1 MLEALK
7 SLFSSKKFWLTIIGT
22 VVVNVMAALHLPMEI
37 ILTVAGFFGV
47 NAAAIGLQDQGKE
60 AAKETAKKE

>member
-7 SLFSSKKFWLTIIGT
+7 GLFSSKKFWLTIVGT
-22 VVVNVMAALHLPMEI
+22 IVVNVMAALHMPMEL

-47 NAAAIGLQDQGKE
+47 NAAAIGLQDLGKE
-60 AAKETAKKE
+60 AAKKTE